1 MNFPKQ
7 MFKGLFIFLLAVAL
21 VGCGVKGMENY
32 NAGVQYQQAGQVD
45 LAEQQYKI
53 AIQQNPEL
61 GEAYLNLG
69 LIYINKQWF
78 DGALQNTQKA
88 IEIFNRTK
96 NTYIEGSSLI
106 QTLAIAYNNLGI
118 IEMNLIEQAG
128 ANISMD
134 DLNAKW
140 DSAISHFQS
149 AINLDPQC
157 AEANS
162 NLSKFTNARAEYV
175 QMLKYQKLSE
185 AYLESLF

>member
-1 MNFPKQ
+1 MYFPKQ
-7 MFKGLFIFLLAVAL
+7 MFKGLSIFLLAVVIA
-21 VGCGVKGMENY
+21 GCGVKGMENY
-32 NAGVQYQQAGQVD
+32 NAGVQYQQAGQID

-53 AIQQNPEL
+53 AIQQNSEF

-88 IEIFNRTK
+88 VDIFSRTK
-96 NTYIEGSSLI
+96 TTYIEGATLN
-106 QTLAIAYNNLGI
+106 QTLAIAYNNIGI

-128 ANISMD
+128 ANISLN
-134 DLNAKW
+134 DLNSKW

-149 AINLDPQC
+149 AINLNPQC

-162 NLSKFTNARAEYV
+162 NLSKFSNARAEYA
-175 QMLKYQKLSE
+175 QMLKYQRLSE
-185 AYLESLF
+185 SYLESLF